1 VPTNHPSVLH
11 PSLDKQRP
19 LQKNGDIQWGGGTM
33 HAIHVQCTVVSTK
46 YATVKLSPLLLMPL
60 PAHAQVNR
68 FNRHTITCHTGLE
81 VGTWKWRATTVIN
94 VSDLWTESERTLHP

>member
-1 VPTNHPSVLH
+1 
-11 PSLDKQRP
+11 
-19 LQKNGDIQWGGGTM
+19 M

-81 VGTWKWRATTVIN
+81 VGTWK
-94 VSDLWTESERTLHP
+94 